1 MADQTAIAAV
11 SRTLKTLLLDRMVPT
26 ANLAVTF
33 APPDISPNDAGGP
46 RVNLYLIH
54 VIENAELKNQESP
67 FSGSG
72 YSRPPL
78 SLNLR
83 YLMTTYSMSE
93 DQPDSDLN
101 AQGLLGDAMRVLHDF
116 GNRIDTLA
124 ITNAAAG
131 TVGDPILDPAI
142 SGEFERL
149 RLTLQPASIDDL
161 TKIWS
166 ALSEANFRRSV
177 IYEVTVVQIATPEPR
192 VLPLPVQ
199 RRRILATLR
208 CRPVIEAAYVSV
220 PPPPSRGELRVR
232 IGEEITVEVA
242 DIAADKLYV
251 RLGML
256 DPIRVTAAAGQI
268 RIVVPDATYPADLD
282 NPLPR
287 PIPASQQL
295 QPGTLSVQLLAQANE
310 EGVEGG
316 LDRGSAVIAVQRR
329 TSNLALLQLVPGVT
343 GVTPAAGN
351 ATTVLAVTGT
361 RLWHPAAHNVE
372 VMIGDA
378 AVPVRLPGLGNPWA
392 APTPTRVEIPVA
404 DAAAILP
411 VQAVA
416 DPPYPVAVE
425 VDGARSR
432 DATGFHLGP

>member
-54 VIENAELKNQESP
+54 VIESAELKNQESP
-67 FSGSG
+67 FAGSG
-72 YSRPPL
+72 YGRPPL

-83 YLMTTYSMSE
+83 YLMTTYSVSE
-93 DQPDSDLN
+93 DQADSDLN

-116 GNRIDTLA
+116 GNRIDTLI
-124 ITNAAAG
+124 ITSSVAG
-131 TVGDPILDPAI
+131 HIGDPILDPAL

-177 IYEVTVVQIATPEPR
+177 IYEVTVVQIATLEPR

-199 RRRILATLR
+199 QRRILATLR
-208 CRPVIEAAYVSV
+208 RRPVIEAAYVTPQFGQ
-220 PPPPSRGELRVR
+220 PPGELRVR
-232 IGEEITVEVA
+232 IGEEITIEAA

-251 RLGML
+251 RLGTL
-256 DPIRVTAAAGQI
+256 DPIRVTAAAGRI
-268 RIVVPDATYPADLD
+268 RITVPDNFYPPDLD
-282 NPLPR
+282 NPLQR
-287 PIPASQQL
+287 PIPAAQQL
-295 QPGTLSVQLLAQANE
+295 QPGALPVQLLAQTTV
-310 EGVEGG
+310 EGVVGG
-316 LDRGSAVIAVQRR
+316 LDHGKAATEVQSLM
-329 TSNLALLQLVPGVT
+329 SNLALLQLVPSVATAKLVGSPSVLR
-343 GVTPAAGN
+343 VNGN
-351 ATTVLAVTGT
+351 
-361 RLWHPAAHNVE
+361 RLWHPAAHTVE
-372 VMIGDA
+372 VVVGDT
-378 AVPVRLPGLGNPWA
+378 AVSVRVPGPSDPWA
-392 APTPTRVEIPVA
+392 AATPTQIEVLPT
-404 DAAAILP
+404 DAASILGS
-411 VQAVA
+411 A
-416 DPPYPVAVE
+416 VAVE

-432 DATGFHLGP
+432 DTVTVIAGP

>member
-33 APPDISPNDAGGP
+33 VPPDVTPSEAAGP

-67 FSGSG
+67 FTGSG

-83 YLMTTYSMSE
+83 YLLTTYSMSE
-93 DQPDSDLN
+93 DQADSDLN

-124 ITNAAAG
+124 VTNSLAG
-131 TVGDPILDPAI
+131 HIGDPVLDPVL

-192 VLPLPVQ
+192 VFPLPVQ
-199 RRRILATLR
+199 RRRIVATLR
-208 CRPVIEAAYVSV
+208 RRPVIEAAYVT
-220 PPPPSRGELRVR
+220 PPSGQPRGELRVR
-232 IGEEITVEVA
+232 IGEEITIETA

-251 RLGML
+251 RLGTL
-256 DPIRVTAAAGQI
+256 DPIRVIAAAGQI
-268 RIVVPDATYPADLD
+268 RIVVPDAAYPADLD

-287 PIPASQQL
+287 PIPDSQQL
-295 QPGTLSVQLLAQANE
+295 QPGTLPVQLLAQANE

-316 LDRGSAVIAVQRR
+316 LDRGSAVTTVQRR
-329 TSNLALLQLVPGVT
+329 TSNLALLQLVPQVT

-351 ATTVLAVTGT
+351 AATVLAVTGA

-372 VMIGDA
+372 VTIGDA
-378 AVPVRLPGLGNPWA
+378 AVRVRFPGPGNPWA
-392 APTPTRVEIPVA
+392 APTPTQVEIPVA
-404 DAAAILP
+404 DAATILP
-411 VQAVA
+411 VQATA

-432 DATGFHLGP
+432 DAAGFHFGA

>member
-11 SRTLKTLLLDRMVPT
+11 SRTLRALLRDRMVTTP
-26 ANLAVTF
+26 AVTL
-33 APPDISPNDAGGP
+33 APLDVALAETDGA

-67 FSGSG
+67 FTGSG
-72 YSRPPL
+72 YGRPPL

-124 ITNAAAG
+124 ITNSAAG
-131 TVGDPILDPAI
+131 TLGDPILDPALA
-142 SGEFERL
+142 GEFERL
-149 RLTLQPASIDDL
+149 RLTLQPASLDDL

-177 IYEVTVVQIATPEPR
+177 IYEVTVVQIETREPR

-199 RRRILATLR
+199 RRRILATLGR
-208 CRPVIEAAYVSV
+208 RPVIEAAYVS
-220 PPPPSRGELRVR
+220 PPPNQPRGELRVR
-232 IGEEITVEVA
+232 IGEEITIEAVDV
-242 DIAADKLYV
+242 AADKLYV
-251 RLGML
+251 RLGTL
-256 DPIRVTAAAGQI
+256 DPIRVAAGAGQV
-268 RIVVPDATYPADLD
+268 RIVIPDDFYPADLD
-282 NPLPR
+282 NPMQR
-287 PIPASQQL
+287 PIPGSQQL
-295 QPGTLSVQLLAQANE
+295 QPGPLPVQLLAQATA

-316 LDRGSAVIAVQRR
+316 LDHGSAVTAVQRR
-329 TSNLALLQLVPGVT
+329 TSNLALLQLVPSVAT
-343 GVTPAAGN
+343 AASS
-351 ATTVLAVTGT
+351 TDVVAVTGT
-361 RLWHPAAHNVE
+361 RLWHPAAHTVD
-372 VMIGDA
+372 VVVGDA
-378 AVPVRLPGLGNPWA
+378 AVPVHPPGPSDPWA

-404 DAAAILP
+404 DAAATLLHSRL
-411 VQAVA
+411 VS
-416 DPPYPVAVE
+416 PYPVAVE

-432 DATGFHLGP
+432 DAITIALGP